1 MSKVVDLFDPDTGA
15 SLENVPVAEPE
26 VNVDYNRYFDFVNEV
41 TSDAS
46 RYTDSFIERIGELQE
61 QGVDVQ
67 RLLTAGV
74 GIGAEGGEF
83 TEIVKKICFQ
93 GKPYNEANRE
103 HMIVE
108 LGDVMWYV
116 AQACMGLNV
125 SLDEVIEMNVD
136 KLRSRYPGGEFD
148 IHQSENRKQGD
159 V

>member
-1 MSKVVDLFDPDTGA
+1 MVLVASKVVDLLILILV

-61 QGVDVQ
+61 QGADVQ

-83 TEIVKKICFQ
+83 T
-93 GKPYNEANRE
+93 
-103 HMIVE
+103 
-108 LGDVMWYV
+108 GD
-116 AQACMGLNV
+116 
-125 SLDEVIEMNVD
+125 
-136 KLRSRYPGGEFD
+136 R
-148 IHQSENRKQGD
+148 
-159 V
+159 

>member
-15 SLENVPVAEPE
+15 KLDGVPVAEPE
-26 VNVDYNRYFDFVNEV
+26 VKVDYDRYFNFVNEV

-46 RYTDSFIERIGELQE
+46 RYTDSFIERINELQE
-61 QGVDVQ
+61 QGVDIQ

-108 LGDVMWYV
+108 LGDVMWYI
-116 AQACMGLNV
+116 AQACMALGV
-125 SLDEVIEMNVD
+125 SLDDIIIRNVN
-136 KLRSRYPGGEFD
+136 KLSARYPEGAFEVFR
-148 IHQSENRKQGD
+148 SENRREGD
-159 V
+159 I